1 MEKCNVCNSDYK
13 KAYKSDHL
21 KSIKHLQK
29 LNQYYCKKCNT
40 FMPLSD
46 KSNHLNSDEHKNKT
60 KQQREATQIWCEDC
74 GKYISNSRHFQSEIH
89 TLRSQNNAINN
100 TLHGVGT
107 NVGTNVGTGVEII
120 VNEKTYIKLRVN
132 PTNIASH
139 HLEEQI
145 NDLLKTS
152 FFPRYKFQ
160 LSYLAKFSKIVNG
173 EENVFHKWVKS
184 DFNYNHAQSAVG
196 SYENV
201 HNILMQKLDDEQ
213 LEGSGFVLNGI
224 VNVIM
229 EVYKVND
236 IQASS
241 WVELP
246 EKYKNNKSIINI
258 KNDDQYCFLWCILA
272 HLFPVEDHKN
282 RTSSYSM
289 NLNKLILNGLEFPMK
304 IKDIPKFENLNNLN
318 VNVFELTKTVLTPI
332 HINTNYDQPQI
343 DLMLYQNH
351 YCLITKLHCLLNKDS
366 HMKWVCR
373 RCLTAFSSQPVLFDH
388 IERCIKQQPT
398 NITFSWKDHLKFED
412 YHMKVPIPIRVYADF
427 ECINQPTDDR
437 EAAPQVLFKQI
448 PIAVGFY
455 IISPFGN
462 NYSSY
467 FGEPCTE
474 GQQSAVTWFVNEML
488 TLEKIANIYF
498 ETNLPLEITPEE
510 EESFQQSKVC
520 WLCENPLGEDKV
532 RDHDHLTGK
541 YRGAAHN
548 KCNLNCKK
556 KSSSFVPIFFHN
568 FSGYD
573 CHLIFEELLKQAYK
587 MGCEPKIIPKS
598 MENYVSVQVGCL
610 RFLDSYRF
618 LSSSLQKLITSLNDF
633 PYMQNEGLTDDLFK
647 KKLAYPYEKFNL
659 NNLREATR
667 EATHKATHEP
677 LNLTKEDYWSTL
689 NQSYPC
695 EDDIKRT
702 QQLIDT
708 YNITTAQELTMLYLK
723 MDVLQLTDVFENFVE
738 TSTLMYG
745 INPLYSYSLPGYTWK
760 AGLKLT
766 KIKLDFIK
774 DKQLLL
780 LLENNIRGGISSVM
794 GPRFI
799 ESNENTKLLYI
810 DANNLY
816 GWAMSQYLPTSEF
829 EKLDF
834 PEGYILEQI
843 VEDLRFIP
851 DNNEYGYFIECD
863 MIYPAE
869 IKEKTE
875 NFPLCPYQTKADP
888 NLFSE
893 YMNSVKQP
901 NYKPT
906 EKLMCDLTNKY
917 NYMMHYRMFKFYT
930 QIGMKVTKIHTIYRF
945 KQSLW
950 LEKYINHNT
959 QKRTK
964 AKTNFEKDLYKLMNN
979 AFFGKTMENVRERT
993 NLEFIPHTNIDQ
1005 IIKRQSKLSF
1015 KGIVNHYSEFSIY
1028 KFDKEKV
1035 IFDKPIYLGFSV
1047 LELSKLLMYE
1057 FYYHKLQPYYGDK
1070 IKLHYMD
1077 TDSFILSIK
1086 TGDLI
1091 NDLEYFKDDFD
1102 FSELDPSHELYNS
1115 INKKVIGKMKIE
1127 TSPIIEL
1134 DNFVALR
1141 SKSYSFS
1148 YGSAQKLT
1156 QKLTQKSKQ
1165 KGIQHTPIYSQF
1177 INSLFNSETTTATNY
1192 SIRSN
1197 THNLTV
1203 QKQDKLALNPFDDKR
1218 MYLNPIQ
1225 SLSWDKHTQKGDC
1238 PCILCIKLVG
1248 LYYKELSTRDGKPI
1262 RDEELY
1268 YNIWTLKEK
1277 LNHQDLLNLISDRAY
1292 LL

>member
-1 MEKCNVCNSDYK
+1 MENCSICNSDYK

-89 TLRSQNNAINN
+89 TLRSQNRESYRNTTKNASAIAFGN
-100 TLHGVGT
+100 TLHG
-107 NVGTNVGTGVEII
+107 VGTGVEII
-120 VNEKTYIKLRVN
+120 VNEKTYIKLRVS
-132 PTNIASH
+132 PTN

-145 NDLLKTS
+145 NDLLNKNY
-152 FFPRYKFQ
+152 FPRYKFQ
-160 LSYLAKFSKIVNG
+160 LSYLAKFSKYING
-173 EENVFHKWVKS
+173 EEIVFHKWVKS
-184 DFNYNHAQSAVG
+184 DFNYNHTQTAFG
-196 SYENV
+196 TNPNN

-224 VNVIM
+224 VNVIL
-229 EVYKVND
+229 EIYKVND

-246 EKYKNNKSIINI
+246 EKYKNNKSIMNI
-258 KNDDQYCFLWCILA
+258 KNDDQFCFLWCILA

-282 RTSSYSM
+282 RTSSYSIHT
-289 NLNKLILNGLEFPMK
+289 NKLIFNGLEFPMK

-332 HINTNYDQPQI
+332 HINKNYLQSQI
-343 DLMLYQNH
+343 DLLLFENH

-373 RCLTAFSSQPVLFDH
+373 RCLTAFSSEDILNQH
-388 IERCIKQQPT
+388 IDRCQKQQPT

-412 YHMKVPIPIRVYADF
+412 YHMKVPVPIRVYADF
-427 ECINQPTDDR
+427 ECINQPTGDR
-437 EAAPQVLFKQI
+437 EAAPKVLYKQI

-467 FGEPCTE
+467 FGESC
-474 GQQSAVTWFVNEML
+474 VTWFVNEML
-488 TLEKIANIYF
+488 TLENIASNYF

-510 EESFQQSKVC
+510 GVASQESFQQSKVC
-520 WLCENPLGEDKV
+520 WLCENPLGDAEGASHDKV

-573 CHLIFEELLKQAYK
+573 CHLIFEELLTSAYNLK
-587 MGCEPKIIPKS
+587 LPINIIPKS

-659 NNLREATR
+659 NNL
-667 EATHKATHEP
+667 HEP

-834 PEGYILEQI
+834 PEEYELEQI

-863 MIYPAE
+863 LEYPAE

-930 QIGMKVTKIHTIYRF
+930 NLGMKVTKIHTIYRF
-945 KQSLW
+945 KQSAW

-979 AFFGKTMENVRERT
+979 AFFGKTMENVRDRT

-1005 IIKRQSKLSF
+1005 IIKKTIQVKL
-1015 KGIVNHYSEFSIY
+1015 
-1028 KFDKEKV
+1028 
-1035 IFDKPIYLGFSV
+1035 
-1047 LELSKLLMYE
+1047 
-1057 FYYHKLQPYYGDK
+1057 
-1070 IKLHYMD
+1070 
-1077 TDSFILSIK
+1077 
-1086 TGDLI
+1086 
-1091 NDLEYFKDDFD
+1091 
-1102 FSELDPSHELYNS
+1102 
-1115 INKKVIGKMKIE
+1115 
-1127 TSPIIEL
+1127 
-1134 DNFVALR
+1134 
-1141 SKSYSFS
+1141 
-1148 YGSAQKLT
+1148 
-1156 QKLTQKSKQ
+1156 
-1165 KGIQHTPIYSQF
+1165 
-1177 INSLFNSETTTATNY
+1177 
-1192 SIRSN
+1192 
-1197 THNLTV
+1197 
-1203 QKQDKLALNPFDDKR
+1203 
-1218 MYLNPIQ
+1218 
-1225 SLSWDKHTQKGDC
+1225 
-1238 PCILCIKLVG
+1238 
-1248 LYYKELSTRDGKPI
+1248 
-1262 RDEELY
+1262 
-1268 YNIWTLKEK
+1268 
-1277 LNHQDLLNLISDRAY
+1277 
-1292 LL
+1292 